1 MSGKPRGKLGV
12 NLSRDFVAR
21 VVLFILSLKRYSEG
35 AVCGFLLLMPLHQS
49 VEPSVDTLVK
59 AAPLF
64 GVVLKPRALVPTEN
78 RTWAYRFRVLYKIN
92 EPNVTS
98 F

>member
-35 AVCGFLLLMPLHQS
+35 AVCGFFLLMPLHQS
-49 VEPSVDTLVK
+49 VEPSVDTLAK

>member
-49 VEPSVDTLVK
+49 VEPSVDTLAK

>member
-49 VEPSVDTLVK
+49 VEPSVDTLAK

-78 RTWAYRFRVLYKIN
+78 RTWAYRFRVLHKIN